1 MLFLSCSTFW
11 NKIPITNGDLQTWR
25 DSVAQLYYAYEM
37 LVDYLHILSEN
48 QVPDILPSDMLHE
61 NICFNFL
68 SLNHCIICSS
78 HGINYFAL
86 NGFTTTGIFIW
97 VVPTVIHP
105 IAYLLRLQAYSVIS
119 ASMRSCG
126 WAKKFLWKEEKRSSS
141 FGYTDL
147 WRTIFLLSSFYFL
160 PLQIHDLPFWN
171 ISYCGHCL
179 HAAIRKMCDKRSYD
193 PSYLY

>member
-119 ASMRSCG
+119 ASVRSCG
-126 WAKKFLWKEEKRSSS
+126 WAKKFLWKEEKKAALWVHWLMKNHLSFVVFLFSS
-141 FGYTDL
+141 FSNPWSTFFEYLLL
-147 WRTIFLLSSFYFL
+147 WTLLTC
-160 PLQIHDLPFWN
+160 
-171 ISYCGHCL
+171 SY
-179 HAAIRKMCDKRSYD
+179 
-193 PSYLY
+193 